1 MEDFEKHT
9 GVTLARPTPKGLLRP
24 FGEVRGH
31 ATDPI
36 SGRRL
41 VMVQWP
47 GAPKPLPYE
56 PDELAIVN

>member
-1 MEDFEKHT
+1 MEDFKRYT
-9 GVTLARPTPKGLLRP
+9 GVTLAQPAPKGLLRP

-31 ATDPI
+31 ATDPL
-36 SGRRL
+36 SGKRL

-56 PDELAIVN
+56 PDELAIID